1 MDQNLEGMLQK
12 QGERG
17 LKGFKKRYMVQ
28 KKAEIFYYK
37 NKNDSKHIGSIN
49 LVEALRIELAK
60 EGKTHFKIYTPR
72 RIWHL
77 VAENEEAASYW
88 VNGVTK
94 IIAELKREDDTV
106 PAPHRASVR
115 METMEN
121 RIRDLESTDD
131 LLKRALAL
139 AAAKAGVSVDE
150 LLKEA
155 EASEAAV
162 DAPVPAEKSAAEDT
176 KTEEEEEESNKAEEP
191 AAESEAEEKTAEPE
205 PTEAASSESASDAA
219 GDSQESA
226 AGEDGT
232 EKPKKFQATVLYD
245 YTAQQDY
252 EMTIKSGETI
262 AVLSKHGNGWWLGAT
277 GDGKQGYFPG
287 SYVEPI

>member
-1 MDQNLEGMLQK
+1 
-12 QGERG
+12 
-17 LKGFKKRYMVQ
+17 MVQ
-28 KKAEIFYYK
+28 KQAKIFYYK
-37 NKNDSKHIGSIN
+37 NKNDTKHIGSIN
-49 LVEALRIELAK
+49 LVEALRIEVAK

-77 VAENEEAASYW
+77 AAENEETAAYW

-94 IIAELKREDDTV
+94 IINALKQEDDSSA

-115 METMEN
+115 LETMEN

-131 LLKRALAL
+131 LLKRALAI
-139 AAAKAGVSVDE
+139 AAAKAGVTVDE
-150 LLKEA
+150 LLKQAEADGEEDTPAQAAPAKAEAKEEATAEAPAEA
-155 EASEAAV
+155 EAEN
-162 DAPVPAEKSAAEDT
+162 APVAEEETAVAKEAPVADNSAAEEANA
-176 KTEEEEEESNKAEEP
+176 EEEADDGADSDDQKSAEEP
-191 AAESEAEEKTAEPE
+191 
-205 PTEAASSESASDAA
+205 D
-219 GDSQESA
+219 
-226 AGEDGT
+226 
-232 EKPKKFQATVLYD
+232 KPKKFQATVLYD